1 MENIEKIYALNNEER
16 KSNWLTLI
24 LTTKKVDFDVNE
36 FYLTR
41 LVSLWS
47 SLAFTLLEMVDL
59 GLKSFIN
66 SN

>member
-36 FYLTR
+36 IDLTR